1 MEESAKP
8 QRSRILFVDDEQ
20 SILDGLRRSL
30 SRLRG
35 RWEMAFLSSPKEA
48 AKLVA
53 EQDFDVVVAD
63 MRMPKMSGAELLE
76 HVREV
81 SPASV
86 RFMLSG
92 HSEVS
97 AIMKTVGP
105 SHQFLSKPCNSEVLE
120 AAIQRAC
127 SLRSALADPKLAAL
141 LGRIQALPSLPS
153 VYSELVAALRSE
165 VSMDEIGDIIRRDVG
180 LTVKVLQLVNSSYF
194 GSPREVTDPA
204 RAAMLL
210 GSDNLC
216 SLVLGLKLFDSLPP
230 VVLPKITPQQL
241 VSDAMGTAAA
251 TRQIC
256 ILERVND
263 VFLSQ
268 AFIAAFLHD
277 VGLLTLAAY
286 APELLKK
293 VGELVHH
300 GMCLSDAEVTAI
312 GATHGGVGA
321 YLTGLWGFPDPV
333 VEAIL
338 HHHSPLDAACTALS
352 PLTIVHVTQ
361 ALTRSREGKSSKLDI
376 DEAYLTR
383 VGVHERLP
391 SWIEAVEDLAP
402 IS

>member
-1 MEESAKP
+1 
-8 QRSRILFVDDEQ
+8 V
-20 SILDGLRRSL
+20 
-30 SRLRG
+30 
-35 RWEMAFLSSPKEA
+35 
-48 AKLVA
+48 
-53 EQDFDVVVAD
+53 
-63 MRMPKMSGAELLE
+63 
-76 HVREV
+76 
-81 SPASV
+81 
-86 RFMLSG
+86 
-92 HSEVS
+92 
-97 AIMKTVGP
+97 
-105 SHQFLSKPCNSEVLE
+105 
-120 AAIQRAC
+120 
-127 SLRSALADPKLAAL
+127 
-141 LGRIQALPSLPS
+141 
-153 VYSELVAALRSE
+153 
-165 VSMDEIGDIIRRDVG
+165 GDIIRRDVG

-216 SLVLGLKLFDSLPP
+216 SLVLGLKLFESLPC
-230 VVLPKITPQQL
+230 VVLPKITPEQL

-293 VGELVHH
+293 VADLVHQ
-300 GMCLSDAEVTAI
+300 GMCLPDAEITAI

-338 HHHSPLDAACTALS
+338 HHHKPADSSCTVLS
-352 PLTIVHVTQ
+352 PLTVVHVTQ
-361 ALTRSREGKSSKLDI
+361 ALMRSREGKSIQLDI
-376 DEAYLTR
+376 DESYLTR
-383 VGVHERLP
+383 VGVQDRLP
-391 SWIEAVEDLAP
+391 LWIEAAKDVAP
-402 IS
+402 VS